1 MMAGK
6 ERGLVL
12 CDISKRYGGREAVS
26 GLSFSLRP
34 GQILSLMGPNGAG
47 KTTTYRMLIG
57 AERPDSGRIHID
69 GLDVTG
75 LPSYGRARCGL
86 SYLPQALSAFRGLSV
101 ADNIRLA
108 LENTQTD
115 RAHQSARLHQLLG
128 EMDLHAVAHQKPGQL
143 SGGQLRRCEIARLLA
158 TNPRYVLLDE
168 PFAGLDLLAIGLVQ
182 TLIKGLAAKGI
193 GILITDHNIRE
204 TLAISDRVLVI
215 AGGYLRADA
224 APDAILADPSLRGLW
239 LGPDFVA

>member
-1 MMAGK
+1 MSAGT

-12 CDISKRYGGREAVS
+12 SDISKRYAGREVVS
-26 GLSFSLRP
+26 GMSFSLRP

-57 AERPDSGRIHID
+57 AERPDRGSIHLD
-69 GLDVTG
+69 GLDVTR
-75 LPSYGRARCGL
+75 LPGYARARCGL
-86 SYLPQALSAFRGLSV
+86 SYLPQAPSAFSGLSV
-101 ADNIRLA
+101 ADNIKLA
-108 LENTQTD
+108 LENTQANGA
-115 RAHQSARLHQLLG
+115 RIGARLHQLLT

-158 TNPRYVLLDE
+158 KDPRYVLLDE
-168 PFAGLDLLAIGLVQ
+168 PFAGLDLIAIGLVQ

-193 GILITDHNIRE
+193 GVLITDHNIRE

-215 AGGYLRADA
+215 AEGYLRADA
-224 APDAILADPSLRGLW
+224 APDAILADRNLRGLW
-239 LGPDFVA
+239 LGADRVA